1 MRCQLLSC
9 KVSGM
14 ARETSRYEG
23 EGVASLCDDDRIH
36 TFGVLLEAMAQLNRA
51 FDRSLR
57 QHAGINQS
65 LFEGL
70 LRIERSGG
78 QLSMG
83 ELAEQVALT
92 SGGVTRMVGRLVDA
106 GYAERRSCETDR
118 RVQYVAITE
127 LGRDVLSHALAIHLG
142 DLEAHF
148 TGKLSEAERETI
160 VNAMER
166 IRSAPDPK

>member
-1 MRCQLLSC
+1 MTHTDPGD
-9 KVSGM
+9 VV
-14 ARETSRYEG
+14 E
-23 EGVASLCDDDRIH
+23 SLCSDGRIY
-36 TFGVLLEAMAQLNRA
+36 TFGVLLEAMAQLNRT

-57 QHAGINQS
+57 EHAGINQS

-83 ELAEQVALT
+83 ELADQVALT
-92 SGGVTRMVGRLVDA
+92 SGGVTRMVARLVEA

-127 LGRDVLSHALAIHLG
+127 AGRAVLSHALAIHLG
-142 DLEAHF
+142 DLEEHF
-148 TGKLSEAERETI
+148 TGKLSDVERDTI
-160 VNAMER
+160 VSVMER
-166 IRSAPDPK
+166 IRSAPNH

>member
-1 MRCQLLSC
+1 MTQQINE
-9 KVSGM
+9 KV
-14 ARETSRYEG
+14 E
-23 EGVASLCDDDRIH
+23 SLCDDSRIH
-36 TFGVLLEAMAQLNRA
+36 TFGVLLEAMAQLNRT

-57 QHAGINQS
+57 EHAGINQS

-92 SGGVTRMVGRLVDA
+92 SGGVTRMVARLVDA

-118 RVQYVAITE
+118 RVHYVGITE
-127 LGRDVLSHALAIHLG
+127 EGSAVLSHALAIHLG
-142 DLEAHF
+142 DLEEHF
-148 TGKLSEAERETI
+148 TSKLSDVERDTI
-160 VNAMER
+160 VAVMER
-166 IRSAPDPK
+166 IRRTPDGG

>member
-1 MRCQLLSC
+1 MMQTD
-9 KVSGM
+9 SGE
-14 ARETSRYEG
+14 RIDPEI
-23 EGVASLCDDDRIH
+23 VALCGDERIH
-36 TFGVLLEAMAQLNRA
+36 TFGVLLEAMAQLNRT

-57 QHAGINQS
+57 QHAGLNQS

-83 ELAEQVALT
+83 ELADQVALT
-92 SGGVTRMVGRLVDA
+92 SGGVTRMVARLVEA

-127 LGRDVLSHALAIHLG
+127 DGRAVLSHALAIHLG
-142 DLEAHF
+142 DLEEHF
-148 TGKLSEAERETI
+148 TGKISDNERDTI
-160 VNAMER
+160 VSVMER
-166 IRSAPDPK
+166 IRNASHD

>member
-1 MRCQLLSC
+1 MSQQNNK
-9 KVSGM
+9 KV
-14 ARETSRYEG
+14 E
-23 EGVASLCDDDRIH
+23 SLCEDSRIH
-36 TFGVLLEAMAQLNRA
+36 TFGVLLEAMAQLNRT

-57 QHAGINQS
+57 EHAGINQS

-92 SGGVTRMVGRLVDA
+92 SGGVTRMVARLVDA

-118 RVQYVAITE
+118 RVHYVGITGE
-127 LGRDVLSHALAIHLG
+127 GSAVLSHALAIHLG
-142 DLEAHF
+142 DLEEHF
-148 TGKLSEAERETI
+148 TSKLSDVERDTI
-160 VNAMER
+160 VAVMER
-166 IRSAPDPK
+166 IRRTPDGG

>member
-1 MRCQLLSC
+1 MTQQTNEN
-9 KVSGM
+9 V
-14 ARETSRYEG
+14 E
-23 EGVASLCDDDRIH
+23 SLCEDSRIH
-36 TFGVLLEAMAQLNRA
+36 TFGVLLEAMAQLNRT

-57 QHAGINQS
+57 EHAGINQS

-92 SGGVTRMVGRLVDA
+92 SGGVTRMVARLVDA

-118 RVQYVAITE
+118 RVHYVGITE
-127 LGRDVLSHALAIHLG
+127 EGSAVLSHALAIHLE
-142 DLEAHF
+142 DLERHF
-148 TGKLSEAERETI
+148 TSKLSDVERDTI
-160 VNAMER
+160 VAVMER
-166 IRSAPDPK
+166 IRRTPDGG